1 MATINKFED
10 LEIWQLA
17 RKLYNDISS
26 VCEYL
31 RSKKE
36 FRFAEQMK
44 SSSGSIMDNIA
55 EGFERSS
62 RLEFLNSLS
71 ISKGE
76 IGELKSQL
84 YRCFDDKYISEL
96 QFSSLYNESDILSK
110 KIASF
115 IIYLNS
121 TAHKGLKFK
130 DRLKDEAT
138 RNKKQ

>member
-1 MATINKFED
+1 MATIIKFEE

-17 RKLYNDISS
+17 RKLYNKISEIAKILRENR
-26 VCEYL
+26 EY
-31 RSKKE
+31 
-36 FRFAEQMK
+36 RFAEQMK
-44 SSSGSIMDNIA
+44 SSAGSIMDNMA

-76 IGELKSQL
+76 LGELESQL
-84 YRCFDDKYISEL
+84 YRCVDDGYITKEKFQEL
-96 QFSSLYNESDILSK
+96 YTEADILLK

-121 TAHKGLKFK
+121 TNHKGLKFK
-130 DRLKDEAT
+130 DRLK
-138 RNKKQ
+138 Q

>member
-17 RKLYNDISS
+17 RKLYNKISP
-26 VCEYL
+26 VCEKL
-31 RSKKE
+31 KVRKE

-44 SSSGSIMDNIA
+44 SSSGSIMDNIS

-62 RLEFLNSLS
+62 RLEFLNSLG

-76 IGELKSQL
+76 LGELKSQL
-84 YRCFDDKYISEL
+84 YRCLDDKYLTEEEFSEL
-96 QFSSLYNESDILSK
+96 YLEADILSK
-110 KIASF
+110 KIAAF

-121 TAHKGLKFK
+121 TQHKGLKFK
-130 DRLKDEAT
+130 DRLKS
-138 RNKKQ
+138 

>member
-1 MATINKFED
+1 MATVNKFEE
-10 LEIWQLA
+10 LEIWQLS
-17 RKLYNDISS
+17 RKLYNKISPIAKT
-26 VCEYL
+26 L
-31 RSKKE
+31 RENKE

-76 IGELKSQL
+76 LGELKSQL
-84 YRCFDDKYISEL
+84 YRCADDLYITTDNFQEL
-96 QFSSLYNESDILSK
+96 CNETDILSK

-121 TAHKGLKFK
+121 TNHKGLKFK
-130 DRLKDEAT
+130 DRQ
-138 RNKKQ
+138 KQ

>member
-1 MATINKFED
+1 MATITKFEE
-10 LEIWQLA
+10 LEIWQLT
-17 RKLYNDISS
+17 RNLYNKIWI
-26 VCEYL
+26 VAERL
-31 RSKKE
+31 RLKKE

-44 SSSGSIMDNIA
+44 SSSGSAMDNIA

-76 IGELKSQL
+76 LGELKSQL
-84 YRCFDDKYISEL
+84 YRCADNQYISQEEFDEL
-96 QFSSLYNESDILSK
+96 YSLTQIVSK

-121 TAHKGLKFK
+121 TKLKGLKFK
-130 DRLKDEAT
+130 DRL
-138 RNKKQ
+138 Q